1 MAGKFGCFSM
11 MLIVL
16 CILNLSCGGCMAETA
31 AQKNNQPASQGVP
44 KAPTQAAPAP
54 KATAQPAS
62 QATAEL
68 TSEDLNNQPAQLA
81 LFVSFL
87 NKCGYKHYAMRNE
100 AEEQVIT
107 YKVKDQK
114 TSEIMNY
121 AIVYNPKSQ
130 LLRIEA
136 FDLAD
141 IPVDKNKLNLLYQKI
156 TEVNSVRTVGKFCI
170 DPAKKKVRYIYY
182 RTVLGGI
189 CYADFKTTLSIIEFI
204 VINDL
209 KQIKELKPRS

>member
-1 MAGKFGCFSM
+1 MAGKFQRFSIM
-11 MLIVL
+11 TTVL
-16 CILNLSCGGCMAETA
+16 CILSLSCGGCTAETA
-31 AQKNNQPASQGVP
+31 AQKNTQPASQAAP
-44 KAPTQAAPAP
+44 KASAQPAP

-68 TSEDLNNQPAQLA
+68 TSEDLKNQPAQLA

-114 TSEIMNY
+114 TSEILNY

-141 IPVDKNKLNLLYQKI
+141 IPADKDKLNLLYQKI
-156 TEVNSVRTVGKFCI
+156 TEANSVRTVGKFCL
-170 DPAKKKVRYIYY
+170 DPGKKKVRYIYY

-209 KQIKELKPRS
+209 KQIKELKPRP